1 MDPGEI
7 TTRFAHHP
15 STSQARVA
23 AHERVRLLC
32 ADLARKLALLLPDS
46 PEATKALD
54 ALDLVAMHANAALA
68 RRGGPRPGLDHGLT
82 AVRDATVGGDSDLP

>member
-1 MDPGEI
+1 MDPEEI

-15 STSQARVA
+15 PTSEARVA
-23 AHERVRLLC
+23 AHERVRGLC

-46 PEATKALD
+46 PEADKALD
-54 ALDLVAMHANAALA
+54 ALDLAAMHANAALA

-82 AVRDATVGGDSDLP
+82 AVRDTTVGGERDT